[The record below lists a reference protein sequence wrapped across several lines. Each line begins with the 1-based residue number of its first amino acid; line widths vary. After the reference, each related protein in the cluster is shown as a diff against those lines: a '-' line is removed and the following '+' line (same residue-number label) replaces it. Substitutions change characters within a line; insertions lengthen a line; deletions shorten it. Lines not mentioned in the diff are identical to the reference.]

1 MSFAEEQIS
10 CAYASSGVAG
20 HIMQGKV
27 LHIDGEE
34 ECGRYFDWSC
44 LGLETKR
51 GVLEKEKKAL

>member
-10 CAYASSGVAG
+10 CAYASNGVAG
-20 HIMQGKV
+20 HMMQGKV

-34 ECGRYFDWSC
+34 HCGRYFDWSC

>member
-10 CAYASSGVAG
+10 CAYASNGVAG

-27 LHIDGEE
+27 H
-34 ECGRYFDWSC
+34 CGRYFDWSC